1 MTVFLT
7 ITLANSQ
14 AFEECKNI
22 FINDDKIAH
31 IWQATG
37 DLDYVMQVEVA
48 TTDEL
53 QTLLADIRDL
63 SSVKSCR
70 ANTMLHTVK

>member
-7 ITLANSQ
+7 ITLKNSQ

-22 FINDDKIAH
+22 FLNDNKIAH

-37 DLDYVMQVEVA
+37 EVDYVMQVEVSS
-48 TTDEL
+48 TDEL

-63 SSVKSCR
+63 STVKDCR